1 MREAYFLHNRQHQT
15 SIFQKFNFTLLSL
28 NLIGKI
34 FGPNRSQCD
43 CHIKILQFV
52 TEVEILEI
60 LKCMIKGFPTL
71 KIFCFTFGN
80 KLCTITVLY
89 ILVTSV

>member
-43 CHIKILQFV
+43 CHI
-52 TEVEILEI
+52 TEVEILEM

-71 KIFCFTFGN
+71 KIFCFTYGN
-80 KLCTITVLY
+80 KVCTITILY